1 MTSGGS
7 SSKDNGHFTG
17 TCHYCKKPGH
27 KISDCKKLKD
37 KNRAS
42 GKNSGEGESS
52 GSGAAFPACLV
63 ANCDCWDHASEC
75 SDVSSHTSSVPML
88 SLHNPF
94 DVLGDIDFLPE
105 EIVDEL
111 MYGAEAASGEIR
123 AAALSSDGAAAQVP
137 VPETLPELQSP
148 PELDFDK
155 TQKLDWVWD
164 FISREWVD
172 PGRFP
177 AILERRTTPS
187 GFVYNSLF
195 GLVDYGDYETLDN
208 ETMESEYNSF
218 LGKFVKK
225 DEPDSG
231 KAGPSRIPTYS

>member
-1 MTSGGS
+1 M
-7 SSKDNGHFTG
+7 
-17 TCHYCKKPGH
+17 
-27 KISDCKKLKD
+27 
-37 KNRAS
+37 
-42 GKNSGEGESS
+42 
-52 GSGAAFPACLV
+52 
-63 ANCDCWDHASEC
+63 
-75 SDVSSHTSSVPML
+75 
-88 SLHNPF
+88 
-94 DVLGDIDFLPE
+94 
-105 EIVDEL
+105 DEL

-187 GFVYNSLF
+187 GFVHSSLF
-195 GLVDYGDYETLDN
+195 DLANYGDYEALDH

-218 LGKFVKK
+218 VGKFLKR
-225 DEPDSG
+225 DGPAFPDSG
-231 KAGPSRIPTYS
+231 KAGPSRVPTYSERIGKVTVEEFELPSCYGTGSGFAARNVSDDESSDSSDDDEIAHGLSHHEKGF